1 MYNNLH
7 RKGTQFY
14 TYQKLS
20 LLYSK
25 KSEDANYFLQ
35 FRGGRRLAGD
45 WVGVLLFCGNCCIFL
60 LRGGVCMIIFYFP
73 LVLFLS
79 FFWGVLI
86 AVIDYSKKNIFP
98 KSKFF

>member
-1 MYNNLH
+1 
-7 RKGTQFY
+7 
-14 TYQKLS
+14 
-20 LLYSK
+20 
-25 KSEDANYFLQ
+25 
-35 FRGGRRLAGD
+35 
-45 WVGVLLFCGNCCIFL
+45 
-60 LRGGVCMIIFYFP
+60 MIIFYFP